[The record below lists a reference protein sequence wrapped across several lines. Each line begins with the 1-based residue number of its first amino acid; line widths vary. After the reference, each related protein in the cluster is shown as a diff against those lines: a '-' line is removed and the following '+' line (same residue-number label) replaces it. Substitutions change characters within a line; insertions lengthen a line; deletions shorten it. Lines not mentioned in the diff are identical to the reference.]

1 MAEQKRDYYEVLG
14 VDRNADE
21 ETIKKAYRKLAKKY
35 HPDMNPGDKN
45 AEAKFKEASE
55 AYAVLSDPKKR
66 QQYDQFGFDGGAA
79 GGGGFDFNNMDF
91 NDIFGGFGD
100 IFGDFFGTG
109 SRGGSA
115 SRANAPMQGA
125 NVRASL
131 KISFTEAAFGCQ
143 KELELVLK
151 DPCPTCGGSGCKPG
165 TSKVKCTK
173 CGGTGRI
180 VTTQRSVFGVIQQQ
194 SVCPDCGG
202 TGQVI
207 KDKCPDCHGSGY
219 KAQRKKIVVEVP
231 AGIDDGQSI
240 RLRGKGDPGVNGG
253 PRGDLL
259 VQISVAR
266 SNEFH
271 RNGYDIYSEVPI
283 SFAQAALGSSII
295 INTIDGKVEYEVKAG
310 TQPGTRI
317 RLRGKGVPTLRSKN
331 VRGDHYVTLNV
342 VVPRTLNASQKAA
355 LKSFDDSCGGTLTAT
370 KKSRN
375 PFGRKK

>member
-14 VDRNADE
+14 VDKNADE

-66 QQYDQFGFDGGAA
+66 QQYDQFGHAAFDGGA

-91 NDIFGGFGD
+91 GDIFGGFGD

-109 SRGGSA
+109 SRSSA
-115 SRANAPMQGA
+115 SNGPMPGA
-125 NVRASL
+125 NVRASIR
-131 KISFTEAAFGCQ
+131 ISFKEAAFGCE

-180 VTTQRSVFGVIQQQ
+180 VTTQRSMFGMVQQQ
-194 SVCPDCGG
+194 TVCLDCGG
-202 TGQVI
+202 TGQI
-207 KDKCPDCHGSGY
+207 IPDKCPDCHGTGY
-219 KAQRKKIVVEVP
+219 KAQKKRIVIDVP

-240 RLRGKGDPGVNGG
+240 RLRGKGDPGINGG

-259 VQISVAR
+259 VQVSVAR
-266 SNEFH
+266 SDEFH
-271 RNGYDIYSEVPI
+271 RNGYDVYSEVPI
-283 SFAQAALGSSII
+283 SFAQAALGSNIV
-295 INTIDGKVEYEVKAG
+295 INTIDGKVEYEVKPG
-310 TQPGTRI
+310 TQPCTRI
-317 RLRGKGVPTLRSKN
+317 RLRGKGIPTIRNKN

-355 LKSFDDSCGGTLTAT
+355 LKSFDDACGGTVSES
-370 KKSRN
+370 KKARG

>member
-14 VDRNADE
+14 VDKNADE

-66 QQYDQFGFDGGAA
+66 QQYDQFGHAAFDGGAV
-79 GGGGFDFNNMDF
+79 GGGFDFKNVDF
-91 NDIFGGFGD
+91 GDIFGGFGD

-109 SRGGSA
+109 SRSSA
-115 SRANAPMQGA
+115 SNGPMPGA
-125 NVRASL
+125 NVRASIR
-131 KISFTEAAFGCQ
+131 ISFKEAAFGCE

-180 VTTQRSVFGVIQQQ
+180 VTTQRSMFGMVQQQ
-194 SVCPDCGG
+194 TVCPDCGG
-202 TGQVI
+202 TGQI
-207 KDKCPDCHGSGY
+207 IPDKCPDCHGTGY
-219 KAQRKKIVVEVP
+219 KAQKKRIVIDVP

-240 RLRGKGDPGVNGG
+240 RLRGKGDPGINGG

-259 VQISVAR
+259 VQVSVAR
-266 SNEFH
+266 SDEFH
-271 RNGYDIYSEVPI
+271 RNGYDVYSEVPI
-283 SFAQAALGSSII
+283 SFAQAALGSNIV
-295 INTIDGKVEYEVKAG
+295 INTIDGKVEYEVKPG

-317 RLRGKGVPTLRSKN
+317 RLRGKGIPTIRNKN

-355 LKSFDDSCGGTLTAT
+355 LKSFDDACGGTVSES
-370 KKSRN
+370 KKARG